1 MWAALRVDSPEPA
14 ALPAGALSLAARVL
28 CLPGH
33 LPLLRLLC
41 RGVFGFVLVP
51 SRSYRR
57 PGRPSSRQDRLSV
70 SGEI

>member
-1 MWAALRVDSPEPA
+1 MWATLRIDSPAPS
-14 ALPAGALSLAARVL
+14 ALPAGVVPVVAGVL
-28 CLPGH
+28 RLPGS

-57 PGRPSSRQDRLSV
+57 PGRPSSRQERL
-70 SGEI
+70 GGAG